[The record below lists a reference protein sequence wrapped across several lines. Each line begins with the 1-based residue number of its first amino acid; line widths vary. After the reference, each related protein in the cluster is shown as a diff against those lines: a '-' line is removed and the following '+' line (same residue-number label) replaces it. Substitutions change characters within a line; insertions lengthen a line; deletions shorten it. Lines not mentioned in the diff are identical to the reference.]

1 MPLSK
6 NINDWLVGWW
16 DPLKYIFKS
25 RCDVDWFL
33 RPIARLWGR
42 WELDFCRSRDL
53 DLAAICLII
62 KVLLSTM
69 VISHMNGRSSQTSQL
84 VEDSNS
90 WDCSKC
96 DYTRLWWP
104 DMQQMHHC
112 HHRCPHGR
120 HPHNNYLQNW
130 NVFSCFASL
139 DSLTEAQPIQSLW
152 LCPMDSRRSDKKKKS
167 INRPTEYF
175 QGRQHNTKQ
184 CWIFSYHLVC
194 ASLQKIYTNI
204 KWGFWGDNYDNLFD
218 DRWLQVWSWW
228 SRGGR

>member
-1 MPLSK
+1 
-6 NINDWLVGWW
+6 
-16 DPLKYIFKS
+16 
-25 RCDVDWFL
+25 
-33 RPIARLWGR
+33 
-42 WELDFCRSRDL
+42 
-53 DLAAICLII
+53 
-62 KVLLSTM
+62 
-69 VISHMNGRSSQTSQL
+69 
-84 VEDSNS
+84 
-90 WDCSKC
+90 
-96 DYTRLWWP
+96 
-104 DMQQMHHC
+104 MHHC

-139 DSLTEAQPIQSLW
+139 DFLTEAQPIQSLW

-204 KWGFWGDNYDNLFD
+204 KWGFWGDNYDYLLMIDDCKYDHDGQEEKDNL
-218 DRWLQVWSWW
+218 L
-228 SRGGR
+228 GGVQLPIFLNAWRHVQTSLKLHWQ